1 MSDSGE
7 GTWDRSEARPRRSR
21 WSRGR
26 LRKYYG
32 YLFTLPLVL
41 VMGAIVIYPVL
52 YNVRVSFFDYSPAQD
67 LWSFVGLDNFAKIFS
82 SREFWGSVRTT
93 LVWVAANVALQFV
106 AGLAVALALHRAR
119 RARAFLG
126 GVFLVPWIS
135 SFVIVAVL
143 WLWIY
148 HPQLGVLNDIL
159 LRSGLVDRPVQWLSY
174 PDLALFALIVAN
186 SWKFFPL
193 VMITLLGGLQTIP
206 KEYYEV
212 AAIEGAGRLQ
222 TLFRVTLPSMMPS
235 VSAAVVVAAIWA
247 FNAFTLPFI
256 MTGGGPLRATEVL
269 GLYIYKQA
277 FTSFDFGA
285 AAAGAI
291 FLFVLILAFVA
302 VYLRL
307 ARDEADGHA

>member
-1 MSDSGE
+1 M
-7 GTWDRSEARPRRSR
+7 RR
-21 WSRGR
+21 
-26 LRKYYG
+26 YYG

-41 VMGAIVIYPVL
+41 VLAGVVVYPVL
-52 YNVRVSFFDYSPAQD
+52 YNVRVSFFDYAPTQD
-67 LWSFVGLDNFAKIFS
+67 LWTFVGLENFRKIFA

-93 LVWVAANVALQFV
+93 LVWVGANVALQFV
-106 AGLAVALALHRAR
+106 VGLTVAIALHRAR
-119 RARAFLG
+119 RMRSFLG
-126 GVFLVPWIS
+126 GLFLVPWIS

-159 LRSGLVDRPVQWLSY
+159 LKVGLVDRPVQWLSY
-174 PDLALFALIVAN
+174 PSLALVSLIVAN

-193 VMITLLGGLQTIP
+193 VMITLLAGLQTIP
-206 KEYYEV
+206 TEYYEV
-212 AAIEGAGRLQ
+212 AAIEGAGRFQ
-222 TLFRVTLPSMMPS
+222 TLVRVTIPSMMPS
-235 VSAAVVVAAIWA
+235 VSSAVVVAAIWA

-291 FLFVLILAFVA
+291 FLFAMMLFFVA
-302 VYLRL
+302 AYLRL
-307 ARDEADGHA
+307 ARDERA